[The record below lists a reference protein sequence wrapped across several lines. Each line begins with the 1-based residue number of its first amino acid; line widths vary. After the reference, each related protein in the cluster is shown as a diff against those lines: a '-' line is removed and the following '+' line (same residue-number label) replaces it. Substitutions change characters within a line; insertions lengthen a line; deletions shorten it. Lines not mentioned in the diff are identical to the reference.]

1 MSSRMI
7 LIRRGLIVA
16 PHHVSESRGDEIVA
30 RRVRVPNS
38 PKASV
43 ETLEGRVLL
52 SAGVSSKVHALVA
65 EMRAAHPHRAPTM
78 GVVGDSL
85 SDEYRFYPPNRSQA
99 RNWVELL
106 GAKHVLNFGAYT
118 LRSRG
123 EPRDAGFAFNWAE
136 CATTSDMVANQLP
149 GLLPQVQSGRV
160 QMVTVLI
167 GDDDFGNFLQQ
178 APALA
183 SDPQAL
189 MAKLTEVTA
198 TAEANFDGSV
208 NAILG
213 ANPNV
218 KVVVGTIFDIT
229 KTPAVEGPLAA
240 FGPGAAT
247 SASDQPGDLGV

>member
-1 MSSRMI
+1 
-7 LIRRGLIVA
+7 
-16 PHHVSESRGDEIVA
+16 
-30 RRVRVPNS
+30 
-38 PKASV
+38 
-43 ETLEGRVLL
+43 
-52 SAGVSSKVHALVA
+52 
-65 EMRAAHPHRAPTM
+65 
-78 GVVGDSL
+78 
-85 SDEYRFYPPNRSQA
+85 
-99 RNWVELL
+99 
-106 GAKHVLNFGAYT
+106 
-118 LRSRG
+118 
-123 EPRDAGFAFNWAE
+123 
-136 CATTSDMVANQLP
+136 MVANQLP

-240 FGPGAAT
+240 FRRRGSNFCKRPARRSRRITRMCARSRRVMTGWRWRT
-247 SASDQPGDLGV
+247 WRRLMPR